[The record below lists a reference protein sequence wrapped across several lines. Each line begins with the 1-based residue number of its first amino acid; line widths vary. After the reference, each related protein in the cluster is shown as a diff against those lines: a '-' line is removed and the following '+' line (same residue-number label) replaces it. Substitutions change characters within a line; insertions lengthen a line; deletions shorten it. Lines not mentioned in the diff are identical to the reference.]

1 MEIFMVYYM
10 NRELKNQFNQK
21 NQIILMKAIALISA
35 VIFIGLTLAVSVIVY
50 NAGMPVVL
58 RMQHAAA
65 VEKMKGVF
73 SEMDKII
80 EDVASEGNGSKRTVD
95 LRFDIG
101 TFTVNGSSDKLHWD
115 FDSESMIASPRTS
128 VSFGNVVFGSKLE
141 TSAYEGDYQGTQTY
155 VLENEHIKA
164 YFRKIGSPSSPQSYN
179 TNQLLLAI
187 YQKDLNQWMPF
198 QSMELSLDNAD
209 SSKTGTGYTVLE
221 QAGTDLP
228 YATVSAYMSS
238 AYANYFLNFTLESGT
253 DFLTIEGSQA

>member
-1 MEIFMVYYM
+1 
-10 NRELKNQFNQK
+10 
-21 NQIILMKAIALISA
+21 MKAIALISA
-35 VIFIGLTLAVSVIVY
+35 VIFIGLTLAVAVIVY

-73 SEMDKII
+73 SEMDKMI

-101 TFTVNGSSDKLHWD
+101 TFSVNGSSDNLRWD
-115 FDSESMIASPRTS
+115 FDSETIIASPRTS
-128 VSFGNVVFGSKLE
+128 TAFGNVVFGSKLD
-141 TSAYEGDYQGTQTY
+141 TSAYEGDYLGTQALI
-155 VLENEHIKA
+155 LENEHIRA
-164 YFRKIGSPSSPQSYN
+164 YFRKIGSPSSPQAYS
-179 TNQLLLAI
+179 TNQLLLAV

-198 QSMELSLDNAD
+198 QSLDIGLDNSG
-209 SSKTGTGYTVLE
+209 SSKTGIGYTILE

-238 AYANYFLNFTLESGT
+238 SYANYFLNFTLESGE
-253 DFLTIEGSQA
+253 DFFTIEGSPA